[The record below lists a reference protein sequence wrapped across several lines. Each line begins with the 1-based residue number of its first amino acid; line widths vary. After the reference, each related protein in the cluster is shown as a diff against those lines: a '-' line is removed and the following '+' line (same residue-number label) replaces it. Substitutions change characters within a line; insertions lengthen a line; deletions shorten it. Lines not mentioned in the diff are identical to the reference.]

1 LPNRLA
7 TESITAVIE
16 ARYHKPWLS
25 WGDIIKEGKNMDNN
39 KPRDEFWNM
48 FKVS

>member
-1 LPNRLA
+1 
-7 TESITAVIE
+7 VIE